1 MNAHDFVGVGYEKTI
16 VGEVKSGLRIDMVTT
31 IADGG
36 RAGIV
41 PITEFRLCQDHVL
54 INSFRNLELAIK
66 EFDNRA

>member
-1 MNAHDFVGVGYEKTI
+1 
-16 VGEVKSGLRIDMVTT
+16 MVTT

-41 PITEFRLCQDHVL
+41 PITEFRLYQDHVL